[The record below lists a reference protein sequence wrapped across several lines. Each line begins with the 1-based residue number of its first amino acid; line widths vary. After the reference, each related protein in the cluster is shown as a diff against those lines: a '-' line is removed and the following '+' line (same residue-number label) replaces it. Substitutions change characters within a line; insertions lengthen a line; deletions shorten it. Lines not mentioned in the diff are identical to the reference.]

1 MGDRQTV
8 RIWDAV
14 LTPIAPPTLG
24 GRRDG
29 ERASILCT
37 SKQQSLVSL
46 LAKHRPNDLPNAGNS
61 ATTNCPGTPE
71 RGCSKRQRKQGS
83 WALRRCCWS
92 PQRLTQRVFREL
104 KSSASL
110 SRWTCFFAKGL
121 GRACPR
127 RPRSW
132 PGPQLTEISPNLP
145 KSNSHA
151 EPG

>member
-46 LAKHRPNDLPNAGNS
+46 LAKHRPNDPPSAGNS

-71 RGCSKRQRKQGS
+71 RGCSKRQRKEGS

-104 KSSASL
+104 KSSAKPFEMDL
-110 SRWTCFFAKGL
+110 FLREVF
-121 GRACPR
+121 
-127 RPRSW
+127 
-132 PGPQLTEISPNLP
+132 GPSVP
-145 KSNSHA
+145 KAAA
-151 EPG
+151 EL